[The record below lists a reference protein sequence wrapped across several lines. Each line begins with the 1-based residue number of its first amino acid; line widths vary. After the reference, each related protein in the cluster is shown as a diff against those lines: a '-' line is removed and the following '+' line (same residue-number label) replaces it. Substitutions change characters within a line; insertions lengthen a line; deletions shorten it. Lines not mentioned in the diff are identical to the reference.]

1 MPSRSITLP
10 PKAEMRKKLLAVDK
24 ELAMFAPYL
33 IPWAGEV
40 VRSPWKLV
48 AIIEAA
54 IEQCVEGA
62 GSMPATRGALV
73 HFSPEIVE
81 ALAGKNGFS
90 DEVKKDLKE
99 MLEHIGRRR

>member
-1 MPSRSITLP
+1 
-10 PKAEMRKKLLAVDK
+10 MRKKLLAVDK

-54 IEQCVEGA
+54 IEQCVEGT
-62 GSMPATRGALV
+62 GSVPATRGALV
-73 HFSPEIVE
+73 HYSPVFYPI
-81 ALAGKNGFS
+81 AKLGFA
-90 DEVKKDLKE
+90 
-99 MLEHIGRRR
+99 MGAPPFNN